1 MATGMRRYF
10 VTGKVQGV
18 GYRNF
23 AVRVARDL
31 QLSGWVRNLAD
42 GRVEALASGPVPRL
56 NKFAAELHIGPPR
69 AEVRSVNV
77 EEAGDGLHGSAKIE
91 GFHIR

>member
-1 MATGMRRYF
+1 MAKEVRRYF
-10 VTGKVQGV
+10 VSGKVQGV

-31 QLSGWVRNLAD
+31 QLAGWVRNLAD

-69 AEVRSVNV
+69 AEVCSVNV
-77 EEAGDGLHGSAKIE
+77 EEKAALDGSARIE